1 MNNAVVAGP
10 SHRDMQ
16 GTAIR
21 PDNQNILIC
30 LTETGAM
37 KTIAT
42 TAALLLIN
50 LSSLAESTA
59 FVNVNVLPMSTE
71 KVLRGQ
77 TVIVTNGRIHS
88 IGPVDDTA
96 VSDDAEVVDGADRF
110 LMPGLTEMHGHV
122 PPASSEDLDRVLS
135 LFVVNGV
142 TTVRGMLGEPGHLT
156 VREEIRDGRVFGPRL
171 ITSGPSF
178 NGRSVNGPRN
188 AAEMVRRQAAAGYDF
203 LKIHPGLSREEFD
216 AIALTAGEAG
226 IPFAGHVPEDV
237 GVEAA
242 LAAGI
247 ATIDHLDGYMQL
259 LVPPDVDQS
268 GGFFGVLLGAAAL
281 EEKIPA
287 AAQATVRAGVWNVPT
302 ESLFEHVTS
311 SVPPE
316 RMAEW
321 PEMQY
326 MSTATVRQWQQRKA
340 EVIGDPAFDPDAA
353 ARAIE
358 LRRKLIKALHDA
370 GDGLLLGSDSPQI
383 FNVPGFAIHRE
394 LQYLVEAGLTPYEA
408 LRTGTVNPARFFGQS
423 RTFGAVEA
431 GLEADLILLEDNPL
445 ERIDATRRIH
455 GVMLRG
461 KWLSRQD
468 LDARLKALRR

>member
-1 MNNAVVAGP
+1 
-10 SHRDMQ
+10 
-16 GTAIR
+16 
-21 PDNQNILIC
+21 
-30 LTETGAM
+30 M

-42 TAALLLIN
+42 TAALVLVS
-50 LSSLAESTA
+50 LSALAESTA

-71 KVLRGQ
+71 EVLRGR

-88 IGPVDDTA
+88 IGPVDQTA
-96 VSDDAEVVDGADRF
+96 VPDDAQVVDGTDRF
-110 LMPGLTEMHGHV
+110 LMPGLSEMHAHV
-122 PPASSEDLDRVLS
+122 PPTSSEELNRVLS

-156 VREEIRDGRVFGPRL
+156 LREKIRNGRVFGPRL

-178 NGRSVNGPRN
+178 NGRSVNGPRE
-188 AAEMVRRQAAAGYDF
+188 AAEMVRQQAAAGYDF

-216 AIALTAGEAG
+216 AIAVTAEEMG

-242 LAAGI
+242 LAAGM

-259 LVPPDVDQS
+259 LVPPDVDPS
-268 GGFFGVLLGAAAL
+268 GVPGGFFGVLLGLVAV
-281 EEKIPA
+281 EENIPA
-287 AAQATVRAGVWNVPT
+287 AARATARAGVRNVPT

-311 SVPPE
+311 SIPPE
-316 RMAEW
+316 KMAEW

-326 MSTATVRQWQQRKA
+326 MSPATVRQWRQSKA

-353 ARAIE
+353 ARAIQ
-358 LRRKLIKALHDA
+358 LRRKLIKALNDA

-408 LRTGTVNPARFFGQS
+408 LRTGTVNSAGFFGQS

-431 GLEADLILLEDNPL
+431 GLEADLILLDDNPL

-461 KWLSRQD
+461 KWLSRPD
-468 LDARLKALRR
+468 LDARLEALRP